1 MKISDMR
8 RRRDIRFQRKFV
20 EFIKAS
26 FEYLNK
32 MLKFRLFLGT
42 TCHVEIAE
50 MKEYVHK
57 VIQKL

>member
-8 RRRDIRFQRKFV
+8 RRRDIRFQRN
-20 EFIKAS
+20 FIKAS